1 MKIDF
6 IAQIE
11 GVEKTMPIIKAS
23 AYRHKWMIKMAQDYK
38 KFGSLT
44 QRSEFE
50 GTSFAVKKDQR
61 HTSKCPGII
70 DYRNQKLIKC
80 FRIYKL
86 FNSFLCTNLKMMLAL
101 WTYSEIILNTSSK

>member
-23 AYRHKWMIKMAQDYK
+23 EYRHKWMIKMAQDYK
-38 KFGSLT
+38 KLGTLT

-50 GTSFAVKKDQR
+50 NSPYLSKEKQR
-61 HTSKCPGII
+61 PGSM
-70 DYRNQKLIKC
+70 C
-80 FRIYKL
+80 
-86 FNSFLCTNLKMMLAL
+86 
-101 WTYSEIILNTSSK
+101 

>member
-23 AYRHKWMIKMAQDYK
+23 EYRHKWMIKMAQDYRK
-38 KFGSLT
+38 LGSLT

-50 GTSFAVKKDQR
+50 NTPFAVKKDHR
-61 HTSKCPGII
+61 HTSKCPVII
-70 DYRNQKLIKC
+70 DYRNQGYIVRLHQDVKIDVIGDDEENY
-80 FRIYKL
+80 RWQV
-86 FNSFLCTNLKMMLAL
+86 S
-101 WTYSEIILNTSSK
+101 LND